1 MEAGLLSQG
10 SFGPTGT
17 ILVRPGRAEAGKGL
31 PRAGEQFGRY
41 RLIRVLGGGGMGMV
55 YEAEEVESSRLVAL
69 KVLAQALDSPE
80 ARKRFLREGQ
90 LAAAINHPNSVYV
103 FGTEEVAGT
112 PVISMELMAGGT
124 LQDRVAASGPLPVAE
139 AVDAVLQVIAGLEAA
154 QQAGILHRDVKPSNC
169 FVDGDGTVKV
179 GDFGLSISTSVRAE
193 ASLTAAGSIMGTPA
207 FSSPEQLR
215 GEELTAR
222 SDIYAVGVTLYFL
235 LTGRTPFQAAN
246 FVQLLAAVLEKQAES
261 PSKWRKEIPTGLSS
275 AILRC
280 LEKDAG
286 ERFPNYAQL
295 REALLPFGSS
305 APAAATLG
313 KRFFAGFLD
322 LSIAGG
328 VAQLLESGIPLGWT
342 PFYPLLLVY
351 FTVAEGSGGA
361 SLGKRIFGLQVVS
374 ATPKALGFGRAF
386 IRALI
391 FLSTFFIFDL
401 AVVLILW
408 RFHAANHR
416 AAGFLA
422 VIALTIPLGLLFV
435 IARRRN
441 GWMAIHDLAT
451 RSRVAHKSAAPV
463 RPPVSLAAEVPK
475 APRAEQV
482 GPYHILESL
491 GESGGSE
498 VLLGYDAR
506 LLRKVWIRKVPD
518 GTPPIP
524 PALRRLSRPGRL
536 RWLSGRRCQGDS
548 WDAYEGLSG
557 KPLLE
562 VIAEKSDWRRVRF
575 WLLDLAAELEA
586 TSQAEAPAPL
596 KLQQVWI
603 TGQGRA
609 KLLDFQA
616 PALTPES
623 APGVPASSRAA
634 TVGFSTTFES
644 ALSGTDVEHC
654 SPQGR
659 EHSEPRGPLAEK
671 ASDQPSPHEF
681 LLQVAASA
689 LSGGSV
695 EREVSSFSI
704 PLPLH
709 ARAILE
715 SLRNGGE
722 LTNIVAELKSSLSR
736 PATVSRARRLT
747 MFLATLWAPIFL
759 TVIVILADSAPRLRA
774 SAELAALQSCLSRLE
789 SLPSN
794 SNAAEEREALEIYVA
809 GRFASVITNP
819 WAMAQGP
826 TTEIER
832 HEAAA
837 RQILS
842 ARGQPSPQQF
852 EAAKALVET
861 ELPGIKPEPATG
873 MRSANRETRWIW
885 IIGLG
890 AKYGVCTVI
899 LPCWIAALA
908 FGGGVLLRAFGLA
921 IVKRTGEPASRGRVL
936 WRNFLASAPFVI
948 AAFALRGQN
957 RFAAALPLCAAIAV
971 AVSSSLLRGRT
982 LQDRLAGTD
991 LVPR

>member
-1 MEAGLLSQG
+1 
-10 SFGPTGT
+10 
-17 ILVRPGRAEAGKGL
+17 
-31 PRAGEQFGRY
+31 
-41 RLIRVLGGGGMGMV
+41 MGMV

-90 LAAAINHPNSVYV
+90 LAAAINHPHSVYV

-124 LQDRVAASGPLPVAE
+124 LQDRVAASGPLAVSE
-139 AVDAVLQVIAGLEAA
+139 AVDSILQVIAGLEAA

-179 GDFGLSISTSVRAE
+179 GDFGLSISTGVRTE
-193 ASLTAAGSIMGTPA
+193 AGLTAAGSIMGTPA

-235 LTGRTPFQAAN
+235 LTGRTPFQSAN
-246 FVQLLAAVLEKQAES
+246 FVQLLAAKLEKQAES

-280 LEKDAG
+280 LEKVAG

-351 FTVAEGSGGA
+351 FTVTEGSLGA
-361 SLGKRIFGLQVVS
+361 SLGKRIFGLRVVS
-374 ATPKALGFGRAF
+374 ATPKALGLGRAF

-401 AVVLILW
+401 AVVLLLW
-408 RFHAANHR
+408 RFNAANHR
-416 AAGFLA
+416 AAGFIA

-451 RSRVAHKSAAPV
+451 RSRVVHRSAASV

-475 APRAEQV
+475 ARVAEQV

-491 GESGGSE
+491 GTSGEGE

-518 GTPPIP
+518 GTPPIAP
-524 PALRRLSRPGRL
+524 TLRRLSRPGRL
-536 RWLSGRRCQGDS
+536 RWLSGRRCPGDS

-557 KPLLE
+557 KPLIE
-562 VIAEKSDWRRVRF
+562 AIADESDWSGVRF

-586 TSQAEAPAPL
+586 TSQADARAPL
-596 KLQQVWI
+596 ELQHVWI
-603 TGQGRA
+603 TEQGRA
-609 KLLDFQA
+609 KLLDFQ
-616 PALTPES
+616 TPSPTSES
-623 APGVPASSRAA
+623 AA
-634 TVGFSTTFES
+634 
-644 ALSGTDVEHC
+644 
-654 SPQGR
+654 
-659 EHSEPRGPLAEK
+659 EPRDPVNEK
-671 ASDQPSPHEF
+671 ASAQPSPQEF
-681 LLQVAASA
+681 LLRVAASA
-689 LSGGSV
+689 LSGATCGPFDPDGRLALTPALSPG
-695 EREVSSFSI
+695 ERETGFRASVGLPEVLRI

-715 SLRNGGE
+715 SLRNGGD
-722 LTNIVAELKSSLSR
+722 LTNIVAELKSSLTR
-736 PATVSRARRLT
+736 LATVSRARRLA
-747 MFLATLWAPIFL
+747 MFLATLWAPVFL
-759 TVIVILADSAPRLRA
+759 TVIVFLADSAPRLRA
-774 SAELAALQSCLSRLE
+774 SAELTALQSCLSRLE
-789 SLPSN
+789 SLPSD
-794 SNAAEEREALEIYVA
+794 SDTAEKREALEIYIA
-809 GRFASVITNP
+809 GRFAPVINNS
-819 WAMAQGP
+819 WAMAQGSA
-826 TTEIER
+826 TEIER

-837 RQILS
+837 QQILS
-842 ARGQPSPQQF
+842 DRGQPSPRQF

-861 ELPGIKPEPATG
+861 ELPGIKPETATG
-873 MRSANRETRWIW
+873 MHSPNRETRWIW

-890 AKYGVCTVI
+890 AMYGVCTVI
-899 LPCWIAALA
+899 LPGWIAALA
-908 FGGGVLLRAFGLA
+908 FRGGVLLRAFGVA

-948 AAFALRGQN
+948 ATGALRGQD
-957 RFAAALPLCAAIAV
+957 RWIAGLPLCLAV
-971 AVSSSLLRGRT
+971 ALAVCSAFMRGRT

-991 LVPR
+991 VVPR